1 MWLATSDGYL
11 EGNMHCPEV
20 KRILVDLDQAIP
32 DWAEPIFYLFLV
44 AFRRRGRLLRL
55 LRSLHLRRNSP
66 ARRSEKRN
74 GKNYTA
80 KKRDGAGLDSISHAT
95 FS

>member
-1 MWLATSDGYL
+1 
-11 EGNMHCPEV
+11 
-20 KRILVDLDQAIP
+20 
-32 DWAEPIFYLFLV
+32 
-44 AFRRRGRLLRL
+44 LLRL